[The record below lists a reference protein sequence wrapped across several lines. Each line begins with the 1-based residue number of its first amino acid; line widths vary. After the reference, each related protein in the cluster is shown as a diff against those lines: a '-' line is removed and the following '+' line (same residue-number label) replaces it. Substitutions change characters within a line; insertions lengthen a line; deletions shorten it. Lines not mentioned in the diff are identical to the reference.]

1 MKRLFAHIGFS
12 CAVSLLV
19 LNLIPFQFVLPI
31 LAGLCVLFA
40 AAIMIKKYRQAL
52 CVPVC
57 LASAIFSTALFICF
71 YKSSVEPCLMLDG
84 KSSETLLY
92 ITSLAQKTANGY
104 AYTAKTIQIDTQGAV
119 QNITVRLISDE
130 QLTVKPYRIIK
141 ANTSFF
147 SLGEQAF
154 SSHGYWSRNI
164 YLSAVLNS
172 YSLTDLRVK
181 SVLEPLLSLRA
192 DMISTIKSS
201 IPSDAGTLSAAL
213 LTGDKTGLSDNANSM
228 FKAAGASHLMAVSGL
243 HLSVSVGFAV
253 GIMKKLRVHDKAVFA
268 VSVFLVF
275 CYCAVAGFSKSV
287 VRAGIMMLVML
298 LGNAV
303 GKRGDTLNS
312 LGFAL
317 FLLCLNP
324 FAVSDIGMSLSVLA
338 VLAICTLYPEL
349 NKYAYRL
356 HNVRDKPFVKAVKQA
371 LIYILNAFFLSLSIM
386 IYTLPVMYVYFG
398 YVSIAGLVS
407 NIILSPLG
415 SCALVASLISY
426 GFSGVPTLNTILFD
440 ISEFLCKTVLNVVK
454 AFAGMQYATVHLGN
468 AFALV
473 LAGVLLIFAFCF
485 FLCNKRLM
493 KRAAA
498 VCSVIVVVFV
508 SITTVMSDRYMTM
521 YICPASSVVIKD
533 KDAIIVCYADDR
545 DYYAIDNYLAS
556 HGRTADCLFVSGNSC
571 SRAAGL
577 SAKYECSEIISVS
590 FDPAYLTDSAARSV
604 IVAPNYKTV
613 AESLFFSYNCTDKEA
628 YYVLNYRDANILIGE
643 ANGENFD
650 IVIGKNYVYDTN
662 GSIDLSKGNAI
673 EYTISSKNT
682 FTVRRV
688 DAWQD

>member
-147 SLGEQAF
+147 SLGKQAF

-181 SVLEPLLSLRA
+181 TVLEPLLSLRA

-201 IPSDAGTLSAAL
+201 IPSDAGALSAAL

-268 VSVFLVF
+268 VSVLLVF

-287 VRAGIMMLVML
+287 IRAGIMMLVML
-298 LGNAV
+298 L
-303 GKRGDTLNS
+303 
-312 LGFAL
+312 
-317 FLLCLNP
+317 
-324 FAVSDIGMSLSVLA
+324 SDIGMSLSVLA

-426 GFSGVPTLNTILFD
+426 GFSGMPTLNTILFD
-440 ISEFLCKTVLNVVK
+440 ISEFLCKTVLSVVK

-508 SITTVMSDRYMTM
+508 SITAVMSDRYMTM

-571 SRAAGL
+571 SRAAGI

-673 EYTISSKNT
+673 GYTISSKDT